1 MTIITALEAAAVLL
15 FLAGLLNESR
25 LIEWERRT
33 ARKIQQFIRRHTK

>member
-1 MTIITALEAAAVLL
+1 MAITTALEAAAVLL

-33 ARKIQQFIRRHTK
+33 AQRIKSIIRRVKR